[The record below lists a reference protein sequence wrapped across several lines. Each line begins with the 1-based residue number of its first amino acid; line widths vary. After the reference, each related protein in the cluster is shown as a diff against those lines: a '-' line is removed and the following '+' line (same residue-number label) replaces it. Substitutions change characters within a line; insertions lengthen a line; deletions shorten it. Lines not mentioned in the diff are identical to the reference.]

1 MEDVG
6 CRVVK
11 LRLRE
16 RARRPVVLLPRG
28 REPGAKVAL
37 EEDVETERGSAQEA
51 RPDRGVEERGEPEAV
66 ATLEVREIVVAGMEH
81 GRRPGLGEDPAERRQ
96 VFHAERI
103 DEPDVARRAREL
115 DQREPLR
122 IVVEAVAL
130 GVEGHLRRTGQ
141 PLRGPAEVGGSLDPA
156 RGDRGQGFRWRIACS
171 IRSNRR
177 RRGSSPSSWV
187 IT

>member
-37 EEDVETERGSAQEA
+37 EADVETERGSAQEA

-66 ATLEVREIVVAGMEH
+66 ATLAARGIVAAGMEH
-81 GRRPGLGEDPAERRQ
+81 ARRPGPGEDPAEPRQ
-96 VFHAERI
+96 ASSA
-103 DEPDVARRAREL
+103 ARM
-115 DQREPLR
+115 
-122 IVVEAVAL
+122 
-130 GVEGHLRRTGQ
+130 
-141 PLRGPAEVGGSLDPA
+141 
-156 RGDRGQGFRWRIACS
+156 
-171 IRSNRR
+171 
-177 RRGSSPSSWV
+177 
-187 IT
+187 